1 MGYCVAIRNKVLM
14 YATMWMQFEYINYEK
29 TKHKSHISQD
39 TISSKYR
46 LGTYTEIS
54 SILVVA
60 WKKTG
65 V

>member
-1 MGYCVAIRNKVLM
+1 M
-14 YATMWMQFEYINYEK
+14 YATMWMKSEYINYEK
-29 TKHKSHISQD
+29 TKHKSPISHD

-46 LGTYTEIS
+46 LGTHTEIS